1 MKWTMINNKTLVEL
15 KTDFTIELLSGCW
28 LNIVEI
34 RPSSPE
40 NLDFLEQARLLRHG
54 LEYAETQ
61 VEDRPPCP
69 LPEVTTIYNVSA

>member
-1 MKWTMINNKTLVEL
+1 MKWTMTNENTVIEL
-15 KTDFTIELLSGCW
+15 TTGFTIELLSGSW

-40 NLDFLEQARLLRHG
+40 ELDFLEQARLLRHG
-54 LEYAETQ
+54 LEYAVTQ
-61 VEDRPPCP
+61 VEEHPPCP